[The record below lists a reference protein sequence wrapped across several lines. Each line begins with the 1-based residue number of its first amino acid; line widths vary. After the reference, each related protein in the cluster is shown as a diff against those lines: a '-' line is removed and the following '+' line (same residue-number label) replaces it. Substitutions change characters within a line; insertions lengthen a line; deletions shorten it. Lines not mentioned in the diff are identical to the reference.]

1 MNVVLPLWNFLCRRP
16 ALARWV
22 AVGVGLATAAPCS
35 RLESAEALR
44 LTVVGANGEAF
55 GLPATWQ
62 DVLVKAAGAPCA
74 VIVARRDAAGGLG
87 LESLQSAQ
95 AAVFEVGPGALDAGA
110 VTLLREFLQAGKGCV
125 ILGATR
131 AAWAAV
137 PGFSEEVLGA
147 EPGAPFAAGAPMT
160 VINLFPHPIFA
171 GVTRFE
177 TAQAMPVYAKLA
189 DDAQMIM
196 EGTVGE
202 ATTPLAWVRRRAAG
216 RLCHIV
222 PVGPDVARDPAYQRI
237 VANAVLWTLR
247 RPIADAQAGVQRTFM
262 PDAHPGA
269 IALTLPNGPGVCL
282 DPVRGG
288 INYIWDG
295 DFVDLRPRWLTKQ
308 GEPARIFGEIYYREK
323 AWQPFRSGSPTS
335 VPDFHFRGYTLQAGL
350 PEFHYVIDGRDVF
363 ETISA
368 APEGTGIVRRF
379 RVGPG
384 ARPLWVNLEPQAN
397 ADVEVRGLERDG
409 AAGCFPG
416 TRAGEFTIEIRR
428 KAGGASR

>member
-1 MNVVLPLWNFLCRRP
+1 M
-16 ALARWV
+16 LARCV
-22 AVGVGLATAAPCS
+22 VGGLCAAAVPSA
-35 RLESAEALR
+35 RLEAAEAVR
-44 LTVVGANGEAF
+44 VTVVGTHGQAF
-55 GLPATWQ
+55 GFPAAWQ
-62 DVLVKAAGAPCA
+62 EVLAQAAGVSCL
-74 VIVARRDAAGGLG
+74 VTVERRDAARGLG
-87 LESLQSAQ
+87 LESLRSAQ
-95 AAVFEVGPGALDAGA
+95 AAVFEVGPGELEAGA
-110 VTLLREFLQAGKGCV
+110 MTLLREFLSAGKGCV

-131 AAWAAV
+131 EAWAAL
-137 PGFSEEVLGA
+137 PGFSEETLGA

-177 TAQAMPVYAKLA
+177 TAQAMPGYAKLA

-202 ATTPLAWVRRRAAG
+202 ATTPLAWVRRRPAG
-216 RLCHIV
+216 RIVHLV

-237 VANAVLWTLR
+237 VANAVLWTLN

-262 PDAHPGA
+262 PEAHPGA

-308 GEPARIFGEIYYREK
+308 GEPARIFGEIFYREK
-323 AWQPFRSGSPTS
+323 AWQPLRSGSPTS
-335 VPDFHFRGYTLQAGL
+335 APDFHFRGYTLQAGL

-368 APEGTGIVRRF
+368 APQGTGIVRRF

-384 ARPLWVNLEPQAN
+384 ARPLWVNLEPQAS
-397 ADVEVRGLERDG
+397 ADVDVRGLERDG

-416 TRAGEFTIEIRR
+416 NGAGEFSIEIRR